1 MSSSPVTITGN
12 IAQDPEMRF
21 MPSGAGKLSFSVA
34 CSHFWTDQ
42 AGDKQEKTSFF
53 NVVAW
58 RNLAEDAA
66 NVLEK
71 GMRVIVTGRLEQRS
85 YEDKEGNNRS
95 IVEVSADDIALSARG
110 VESVVR
116 RKRSQDPN
124 GKGGARP
131 QQQQR
136 PKTSQARLDIDEDS
150 EPF

>member
-1 MSSSPVTITGN
+1 MSSSPITITGN
-12 IAQDPEMRF
+12 ITHEPEMRF

-42 AGDKQEKTSFF
+42 AGEKQEKTSFF

-58 RNLAEDAA
+58 RNLAEEAA

-71 GMRVIVTGRLEQRS
+71 GMRIVVTGRLEQRT
-85 YEDKEGNNRS
+85 YEDKEGNNKS
-95 IVEVSADDIALSARG
+95 IVEVSADDIALSCRG

-116 RKRSQDPN
+116 RRRNPD
-124 GKGGARP
+124 GAP
-131 QQQQR
+131 ANKTTQQR
-136 PKTSQARLDIDEDS
+136 STGQTQQTRLSAVEDN

>member
-1 MSSSPVTITGN
+1 MSSSPITITGN
-12 IAQDPEMRF
+12 ITQDPEMRF

-42 AGDKQEKTSFF
+42 AGEKQEKTSFF

-66 NVLEK
+66 NILEK
-71 GMRVIVTGRLEQRS
+71 GMRVVVTGRLEQRS

-95 IVEVSADDIALSARG
+95 IVEISADDVALSCRG

-116 RKRSQDPN
+116 RRRNQDGAAPKGSGQRSTQ
-124 GKGGARP
+124 RP
-131 QQQQR
+131 QQ
-136 PKTSQARLDIDEDS
+136 ARLSVDEDS

>member
-1 MSSSPVTITGN
+1 MSSSPITITGN
-12 IAQDPEMRF
+12 ITQDPEMRF

-42 AGDKQEKTSFF
+42 AGEKQEKTSFL

-71 GMRVIVTGRLEQRS
+71 GMRVVVTGRLEQRS

-95 IVEVSADDIALSARG
+95 IVEISADDIALSCRG

-116 RKRSQDPN
+116 RRRNQDGGGQKGGGQQRQGARSQQ
-124 GKGGARP
+124 G
-131 QQQQR
+131 
-136 PKTSQARLDIDEDS
+136 RLSVDEDS